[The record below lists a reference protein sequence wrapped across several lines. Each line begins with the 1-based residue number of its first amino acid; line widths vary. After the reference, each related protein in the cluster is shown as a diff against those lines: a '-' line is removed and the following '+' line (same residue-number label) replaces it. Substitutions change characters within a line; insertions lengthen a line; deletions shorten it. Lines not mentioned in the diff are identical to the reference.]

1 MFVALVIKHAKR
13 LRHIVTSF
21 VCPALPYFS
30 TLSHKQNDLQG
41 GKKAVEHKMCVSIFS
56 TTLFW
61 NISNKNS
68 ARYYYKHTS
77 VFM

>member
-41 GKKAVEHKMCVSIFS
+41 GEKSRWTQNVCFNFLYDFI
-56 TTLFW
+56 L
-61 NISNKNS
+61 
-68 ARYYYKHTS
+68 KH
-77 VFM
+77 F